1 MGVRSVSLSVQLHS
15 PRARRTSRD
24 TETETDRGAMA
35 AAVCPPGLPWGAK
48 YYTDVGG
55 VCTRDT
61 SFFGGKPVLNQG
73 VGYAVVLGFGAIFAV
88 VTSFLV
94 SSKNTRLKPLSK
106 FLAQTCLLAKEKKEK
121 QDQQI
126 LFGIRVLFEIQ
137 AFDQFFCTVPEF
149 DNLPKLLCTWCDYS
163 KNRCGWRRST
173 SIPDTIPSGS
183 TLQAETSR
191 LDSLPVSLFLRLSSK
206 PPNPRPKMVSSQKIF
221 KMFLAKKF

>member
-15 PRARRTSRD
+15 PRPRRTSRD

-55 VCTRDT
+55 VCTRDS

-106 FLAQTCLLAKEKKEK
+106 FLPQTSLLAKEKKE
-121 QDQQI
+121 
-126 LFGIRVLFEIQ
+126 
-137 AFDQFFCTVPEF
+137 
-149 DNLPKLLCTWCDYS
+149 
-163 KNRCGWRRST
+163 
-173 SIPDTIPSGS
+173 
-183 TLQAETSR
+183 
-191 LDSLPVSLFLRLSSK
+191 
-206 PPNPRPKMVSSQKIF
+206 
-221 KMFLAKKF
+221 

>member
-15 PRARRTSRD
+15 PRARTTSRD
-24 TETETDRGAMA
+24 TDTDRGAMA

-48 YYTDVGG
+48 YYSDVGG
-55 VCTRDT
+55 VCTRDS
-61 SFFGGKPVLNQG
+61 SFFGGKAVLNQG

-126 LFGIRVLFEIQ
+126 LFGIRVLVEIR
-137 AFDQFFCTVPEF
+137 AFDQFFCSVPEF
-149 DNLPKLLCTWCDYS
+149 DNLPKLLCTWCDYP
-163 KNRCGWRRST
+163 KNRSGWRRST

-206 PPNPRPKMVSSQKIF
+206 PPNPSSKMVSSPKIF
-221 KMFLAKKF
+221 KMFVAKKF

>member
-24 TETETDRGAMA
+24 TDTETDRGAMA

-55 VCTRDT
+55 VCTRDS

-106 FLAQTCLLAKEKKEK
+106 FLAQTCLLAKEKNKISK
-121 QDQQI
+121 
-126 LFGIRVLFEIQ
+126 
-137 AFDQFFCTVPEF
+137 FCLESES
-149 DNLPKLLCTWCDYS
+149 YS
-163 KNRCGWRRST
+163 KSKHLISSFAVFLNL
-173 SIPDTIPSGS
+173 TI
-183 TLQAETSR
+183 
-191 LDSLPVSLFLRLSSK
+191 FLSCCAPGVTTQKTGVVGEEVR
-206 PPNPRPKMVSSQKIF
+206 PFQTQFRVVQHCRPKHQDWTHCQCHCFSG
-221 KMFLAKKF
+221 